1 MTLRES
7 PDMKHTRFMEIRQRY
22 EVWTPFAFSVALSVI
37 VVVSHISA
45 GLRLKAPPTAVDVW
59 VPAFFCFLP
68 MTFFVASASH
78 WQTRKHI
85 KELEARIQQL
95 EATKTAAS

>member
-1 MTLRES
+1 MNA
-7 PDMKHTRFMEIRQRY
+7 TRFMKALQSY
-22 EVWTPFAFSVALSVI
+22 DVWTPVAFSAALSVI

-68 MTFFVASASH
+68 MTFFFASASH
-78 WQTRKHI
+78 LQTRKQI

-95 EATKTAAS
+95 EAAKTTAS